1 MLEKIA
7 DYFNVGL
14 NCLIG
19 RKLENSRSLSEN
31 PARAGGGYERTAE
44 GYSGRS
50 EKKTKEKRMAT
61 MVSRD
66 EIMVNTSTPY
76 IFRALRRHCRPR

>member
-31 PARAGGGYERTAE
+31 PERAGGGYERTAE

-50 EKKTKEKRMAT
+50 E
-61 MVSRD
+61 
-66 EIMVNTSTPY
+66 
-76 IFRALRRHCRPR
+76 